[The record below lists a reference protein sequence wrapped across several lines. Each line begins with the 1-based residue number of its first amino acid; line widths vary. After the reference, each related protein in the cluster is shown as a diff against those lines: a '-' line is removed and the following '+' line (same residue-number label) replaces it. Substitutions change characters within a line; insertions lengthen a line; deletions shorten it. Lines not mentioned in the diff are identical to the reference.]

1 MISAV
6 IDHLWQSTLFAI
18 VVALLT
24 LLLRKNS
31 TNARFCL
38 WLAASVKFLIPF
50 SLLVA
55 LGGHLT
61 WAPAPPV
68 ALVQWT
74 AMVED
79 VAQPAVTVAPVLTA
93 LPAVRQGLDAS
104 TVLAAIWALG
114 FVILV
119 ARWLAQWL
127 RIRAILHASAP
138 LQLGLPIPVMTSPMR
153 QEPGIFGIVRPVLLL
168 PDCIRERLAPQ
179 QLEAVLAHELC
190 HVRRRDNLTA
200 AIHMFVAA
208 VFWFHPLLWWI
219 GARMMA
225 ERERACDEA
234 VIRSGRDPEA
244 YAEGILKVCR
254 LYVEPRLACV
264 AGVAGGNLK
273 QRIEDIMTKRIVGR
287 LHPMKKLLLVAAG
300 LIALAGPIAVG
311 IGATPGAAAENAAP
325 NDQAATDSAKAA
337 RLERFA
343 EQAKPFKAVPI
354 DPKLLNLYVGNYRLY
369 DTVAAITRDGDRLM
383 IQLTGQGQLEIF
395 PYDDHEFFQPDAHA
409 QLTFVTDG
417 HGPASAFVLHQGGYD
432 RSWKHIDDVEAAA
445 IAAKLADRI
454 KNKTPAPG
462 SEAALRHYFDEL
474 QQGKSSFDGMSDDLA
489 QLAHE
494 QLPAFQKLIAPAGP
508 LQSVTFRAVGQAG
521 ADIYDV
527 KYANAMWE
535 WRISMGPDGKV
546 IGLFGRPAP

>member
-1 MISAV
+1 MIAAV

-18 VVALLT
+18 VAGLLT

-31 TNARFCL
+31 ANARFCL

-55 LGGHLT
+55 LGGHLA
-61 WAPAPPV
+61 WAPAPPA

-74 AMVED
+74 AMVEE
-79 VAQPAVTVAPVLTA
+79 VARPAVAVAPALTA
-93 LPAVRQGLDAS
+93 LPAARQGLDAS
-104 TVLAAIWALG
+104 TVLAALWALG
-114 FVILV
+114 FVTLV

-127 RIRAILHASAP
+127 RIRAILRASAP
-138 LQLGLPIPVMTSPMR
+138 LQLGLPIPVVTSPMR

-168 PDCIRERLAPQ
+168 PDGIRERLAPR

-200 AIHMFVAA
+200 ALHMFVTA

-219 GARMMA
+219 GARMIA

-234 VIRSGRDPEA
+234 VIRSGGDPET
-244 YAEGILKVCR
+244 YAEGILNVCR

-273 QRIEDIMTKRIVGR
+273 KRIEDIMTKRIVGR
-287 LHPMKKLLLVAAG
+287 LHPTKKFLLIAAG
-300 LIALAGPIAVG
+300 LLALTGPIAVG
-311 IGATPGAAAENAAP
+311 IGATPDAAAENAAP
-325 NDQAATDSAKAA
+325 TDQAATDAAKAT
-337 RLERFA
+337 RLERYA
-343 EQAKPFKAVPI
+343 EQAKTFKAVPI
-354 DPKLLNLYVGNYRLY
+354 DPKLLDLYVGNYQQEGA
-369 DTVAAITRDGDRLM
+369 VAAITRDGDRLM
-383 IQLTGQGQLEIF
+383 IQLTGQMQIEVS
-395 PYDDHEFFQPDAHA
+395 PYDDHEFFQPDVHA
-409 QLTFVTDG
+409 QLSFVTDG

-432 RSWKHIDDVEAAA
+432 RSWKRIDDAEATAF
-445 IAAKLADRI
+445 AAKLAERI

-474 QQGKSSFDGMSDDLA
+474 QQGKSDFDGMSDELT
-489 QLAHE
+489 QLARE
-494 QLPAFQKLIAPAGP
+494 QLPAFQKLIAPAGA
-508 LQSVTFRAVGQAG
+508 LQSITFRAVGPAG

-527 KYANAMWE
+527 KYANAAWE
-535 WRISMGPDGKV
+535 WRISMGSDGKV